1 MDLPMTTSM
10 PIEKA
15 RKAAPSCD
23 GCRRGTGLDFQLA
36 MAFQPILDADR
47 GGRVMAQ
54 EALVRGP
61 DGQGAGWVIDQVSP
75 EGLYAFDQAC
85 RVAAIEEASRLR
97 LAETGAQLAIN
108 FLPNA
113 VYNPIACIQATLG
126 AAQRTGFPPS
136 RLIFEVSERERVQDP
151 SHLLRI
157 FQAYREMGFT
167 LAIDDFGAGHAGL
180 ELLADLPVDLVKL
193 DMALVRGCDT
203 HRRRQVILASIVAA
217 CRELGV
223 QVIAEGIE
231 TEEECATLR
240 GMGIGL
246 FQGYLFAC
254 PGFRSLP
261 VPAITPALKP
271 TAAPATG

>member
-1 MDLPMTTSM
+1 
-10 PIEKA
+10 
-15 RKAAPSCD
+15 
-23 GCRRGTGLDFQLA
+23 

-47 GGRVMAQ
+47 GGQVLAQ

-61 DGQGAGWVIDQVSP
+61 EGQGAGWVIDQVPP

-85 RVAAIEEASRLR
+85 RVAAIEEAGRLR
-97 LAETGAQLAIN
+97 LAETSARLSIN

-113 VYNPIACIQATLG
+113 VYNPLACIQATLR
-126 AAQRTGFPPS
+126 AAERTGFPPS
-136 RLIFEVSERERVQDP
+136 RLIFEVSEREPVQDP

-157 FQAYREMGFT
+157 FQAYRQMGFT

-180 ELLADLPVDLVKL
+180 ALLADLPVDLVKL
-193 DMALVRGCDT
+193 DMGLIRGCDT
-203 HRRRQVILASIVAA
+203 HRPRQVILASITAA

-223 QVIAEGIE
+223 QVVAEGIE
-231 TEEECATLR
+231 TAEECATLR

-246 FQGYLFAC
+246 FQGYLFAR

-261 VPAITPALKP
+261 VPAAVAALRPA
-271 TAAPATG
+271 AAPATG

>member
-1 MDLPMTTSM
+1 MELPATPSP
-10 PIEKA
+10 PIDKA
-15 RKAAPSCD
+15 REAASACA
-23 GCRRGTGLDFQLA
+23 GCREGSGLDFELA

-47 GGRVMAQ
+47 GGQVLAQ

-61 DGQGAGWVIDQVSP
+61 QGQGAGWVIDQVRP

-85 RVAAIEEASRLR
+85 RIAAIEEASRLR

-113 VYNPIACIQATLG
+113 VYNPVACIQATLR
-126 AAQRTGFPPS
+126 AAERTGFPLN

-157 FQAYREMGFT
+157 FQAYRQIGFT

-193 DMALVRGCDT
+193 DMGLIRGCDT
-203 HRRRQVILASIVAA
+203 HRRRQVILASITAA
-217 CRELGV
+217 CRELEV

-231 TEEECATLR
+231 TAEEWTTLR
-240 GMGIGL
+240 EMGISL
-246 FQGYLFAC
+246 FQGYLFAR
-254 PGFRSLP
+254 PGFRNLP
-261 VPAITPALKP
+261 VPAALSTLTPLA
-271 TAAPATG
+271 

>member
-1 MDLPMTTSM
+1 MDLHVMRTL

-15 RKAAPSCD
+15 REAEPSCV
-23 GCRRGTGLDFQLA
+23 GCREGTGLGFELA

-47 GGRVMAQ
+47 GGHILAH

-61 DGQGAGWVIDQVSP
+61 EGQGADWVIDQVSP

-85 RVAAIEEASRLR
+85 RVAAIEEASRLHMAR
-97 LAETGAQLAIN
+97 TDARLAIN

-113 VYNPIACIQATLG
+113 VYNPIACIQATLR
-126 AAQRTGFPPS
+126 AAKRTGFPPD
-136 RLIFEVSERERVQDP
+136 RLIFEVSERERVRDP

-157 FQAYREMGFT
+157 FEAYRQMGFT

-193 DMALVRGCDT
+193 DMALIRGCDT
-203 HRRRQVILASIVAA
+203 HRRRRIILASIVAA
-217 CRELGV
+217 CRDLGV

-231 TEEECATLR
+231 TEAECTTLR
-240 GMGIGL
+240 EMGVGL
-246 FQGYLFAC
+246 FQGYLFAP
-254 PGFRSLP
+254 PGFRNLP
-261 VPAITPALKP
+261 VPANAAFLTPA
-271 TAAPATG
+271 AARPAV